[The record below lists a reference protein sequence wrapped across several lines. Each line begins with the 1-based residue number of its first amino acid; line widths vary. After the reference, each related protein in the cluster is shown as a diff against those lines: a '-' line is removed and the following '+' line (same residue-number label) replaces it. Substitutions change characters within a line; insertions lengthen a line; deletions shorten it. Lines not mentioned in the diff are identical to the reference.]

1 VDPSSTR
8 IREIFLNPKEA
19 WRIEHEKIESMY
31 KSEVEHIFIGHHA
44 EFLRQYC
51 KLRRDMKKPGEDI
64 PEIKHRI
71 EETYS
76 IALKKANEWLSREPS
91 S

>member
-1 VDPSSTR
+1 MR
-8 IREIFLNPKEA
+8 MNPRQA
-19 WRIEHEKIESMY
+19 WKFEHETIESMY
-31 KSEVEHIFIGHHA
+31 RRDVDKVFIGHHA
-44 EFLRQYC
+44 EFLRLYC
-51 KLRRDMKKPGEDI
+51 KLRRDLKKPGEDI

-76 IALKKANEWLSREPS
+76 IALKKADEWLSRQPS